1 LSFDLRSDSE
11 CSTQAPQ
18 FVIVTADEIVH
29 TASCASGMIQALTV
43 SGWKRVSFDPTNSR
57 QLSPAVAPG
66 MAVKT
71 IALVM
76 DQPIATGMAVLDN
89 INVNGRYIGRQ

>member
-1 LSFDLRSDSE
+1 
-11 CSTQAPQ
+11 
-18 FVIVTADEIVH
+18 VTADEIVH
-29 TASCASGMIQALTV
+29 KANCASGTIQALTV
-43 SGWKRVSFDPTNSR
+43 SGWKRVSFDPANSR

-66 MAVKT
+66 TAVKT